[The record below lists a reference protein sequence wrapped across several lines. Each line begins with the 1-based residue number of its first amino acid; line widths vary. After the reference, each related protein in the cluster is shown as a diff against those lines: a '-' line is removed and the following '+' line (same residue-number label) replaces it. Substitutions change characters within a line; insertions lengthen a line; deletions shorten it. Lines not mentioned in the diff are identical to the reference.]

1 VGGASGKH
9 NKYHVVGRAALRL
22 CDSKPAEA
30 GWSHGAQRDGAP
42 ARTIAHTADTRAC
55 YRTER
60 GRDCELHLRPAC
72 EIGVDLLTRARPVLH
87 MQPLRLHRRA
97 RRSLVG
103 ILLLAVLARGLIPA
117 GYMPATGMGF
127 GLQLCDA
134 GLSHHPPQHGGPGP
148 RGAPH
153 VEHCVFGNAPL
164 PGPAPHGIV
173 VVAPPAP
180 VAALSFPAKPLRVS
194 VRLLR
199 TQQPRAPPLPV

>member
-1 VGGASGKH
+1 MRWIVAENAFASSLPRQSGK
-9 NKYHVVGRAALRL
+9 VRPLA
-22 CDSKPAEA
+22 STKPSPYNTRTV
-30 GWSHGAQRDGAP
+30 GWSEG
-42 ARTIAHTADTRAC
+42 
-55 YRTER
+55 
-60 GRDCELHLRPAC
+60 DCELHLRPAR
-72 EIGVDLLTRARPVLH
+72 EIGVNLLTRARPVLH

-117 GYMPATGMGF
+117 GYMPASGAGF

-134 GLSHHPPQHGGPGP
+134 GLSHHPPLHGDPGPG
-148 RGAPH
+148 GAPH

-164 PGPAPHGIV
+164 TGPAPHGIV

-180 VAALSFPAKPLRVS
+180 VSAQSFPVKPLRVS
-194 VRLLR
+194 VRLPR

>member
-1 VGGASGKH
+1 MSPP
-9 NKYHVVGRAALRL
+9 R
-22 CDSKPAEA
+22 
-30 GWSHGAQRDGAP
+30 
-42 ARTIAHTADTRAC
+42 
-55 YRTER
+55 
-60 GRDCELHLRPAC
+60 
-72 EIGVDLLTRARPVLH
+72 EIGVHLITRSRPVLH

-103 ILLLAVLARGLIPA
+103 ILLLAVLARGLIPS
-117 GYMPATGMGF
+117 GYMPATGAGF

-134 GLSHHPPQHGGPGP
+134 GLSHPLQHGGPGP
-148 RGAPH
+148 GGAPH

-173 VVAPPAP
+173 VVEPPAP
-180 VAALSFPAKPLRVS
+180 VSALSFPAKPLRVS

>member
-1 VGGASGKH
+1 MICSARPPKRPAW
-9 NKYHVVGRAALRL
+9 NKPSPTRR
-22 CDSKPAEA
+22 
-30 GWSHGAQRDGAP
+30 
-42 ARTIAHTADTRAC
+42 TRAC

-60 GRDCELHLRPAC
+60 GRDCDLHLRPARG
-72 EIGVDLLTRARPVLH
+72 IGVDLLTGPQPQLH

-103 ILLLAVLARGLIPA
+103 FLLLAVLARGLIPS
-117 GYMPATGMGF
+117 GYMPATGAGF

-134 GLSHHPPQHGGPGP
+134 GLSHHLPEHGDRGSG
-148 RGAPH
+148 GAPH

-164 PGPAPHGIV
+164 TGPAPHGTV

-180 VAALSFPAKPLRVS
+180 VSAQSFPVKPLRAC